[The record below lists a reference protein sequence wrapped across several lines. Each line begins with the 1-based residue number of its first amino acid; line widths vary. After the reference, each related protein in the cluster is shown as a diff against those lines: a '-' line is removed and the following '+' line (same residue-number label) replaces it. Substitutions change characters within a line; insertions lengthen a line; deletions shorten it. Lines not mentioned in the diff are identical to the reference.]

1 MNIFLFT
8 SIMIIIVIVNTKLIA
23 LAYFLYISACHYFNV
38 AAHVL
43 GPAHVTRV
51 QCGHISEKKNGEGYH

>member
-1 MNIFLFT
+1 
-8 SIMIIIVIVNTKLIA
+8 MIIIVIVNTKLIA